1 MKWTWTW
8 MTKLPIY
15 PIVRSYLLDCW
26 RRMMKKFGAAETV
39 RQPWILHDMS
49 TNICSIL
56 CWISRWLNKSIK
68 CQPQKLVF
76 LAVNWEWYLI
86 SLEEDADASPC
97 WCGGGV
103 WWPGVRC
110 MRCCNLLELDIIKVD
125 WCTWSLEAGTHNVI
139 YTNVFDFPKTFKV
152 AHSFYY
158 NL

>member
-97 WCGGGV
+97 WCGGVVARSQMYEMLQSAGIRHYQSGLMHLV
-103 WWPGVRC
+103 AG
-110 MRCCNLLELDIIKVD
+110 
-125 WCTWSLEAGTHNVI
+125 SSGTHNVI